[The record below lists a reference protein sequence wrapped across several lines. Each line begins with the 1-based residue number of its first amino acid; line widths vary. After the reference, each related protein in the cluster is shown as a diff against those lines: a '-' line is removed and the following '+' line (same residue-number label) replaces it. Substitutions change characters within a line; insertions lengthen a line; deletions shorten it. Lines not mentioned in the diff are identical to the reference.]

1 MNTTNLTKSN
11 LQIKYKNSRVNLLL
25 MIALTAVNIIL
36 LFAESNYMLL
46 FSATIPYVAVL
57 DALWFADQSLIIF
70 NIIIACVSVG
80 LYVLCWILSKKH
92 YVWMIV
98 ATVLFSLDTIYMV
111 YFYFTANSI
120 ADGILDIAIH
130 AYVLYFLI
138 SGIVYGYKLTKVKD
152 DVIEGTATVEEIALE
167 LDSEGRDN
175 IND

>member
-80 LYVLCWILSKKH
+80 LYVLWWILSKKH

-138 SGIVYGYKLTKVKD
+138 SGIVYGYKLTKVID
-152 DVIEGTATVEEIALE
+152 DVIEGTSTVEETALE